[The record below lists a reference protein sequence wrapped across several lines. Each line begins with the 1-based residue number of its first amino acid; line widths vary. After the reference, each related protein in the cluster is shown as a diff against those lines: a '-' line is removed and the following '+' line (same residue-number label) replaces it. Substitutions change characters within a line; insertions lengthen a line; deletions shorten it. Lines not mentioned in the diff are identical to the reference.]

1 MIKLLVANRGEI
13 AVRVFRSATE
23 LGLRTVALFAYED
36 RFCAHRFKADEAYL
50 IGRGKGPVAAYLDI
64 EGIVALAREK
74 GVTLLHPGY
83 GFLSENPALAR
94 ACAAAQITFVG
105 PRPELLELLGDK
117 RAARRLARELGVPV
131 LPGTDDPLRDPAAA
145 RKAANEIGFPLIIK
159 AANGGGGRGMRV
171 VHQESDLLSRLEEAQ
186 AESKSAFGSPDV
198 FLERLVPRAKHI
210 EVQLLGDKHGNVVHL
225 HERDCSIQRRHQ
237 KVIEVAPSVGL
248 SDDLRSALCAAA
260 LRIGQSIRYDNAGTI
275 EFLVNADTQEWYF
288 IEMNPRIQVEHT
300 VTEVITGLDL
310 VRAQLLIAQGNSL
323 HDPAVGIPA
332 QAEIPKRGFAL
343 QCRVTTEDAANNFTP
358 DTGNILDYRYAA
370 GPGIRL
376 DEGVGSA
383 GSIITPYYDSLLVK
397 IIASAPDFASAA
409 SRMQRALSEFRV
421 RGVRTNIPFLQNV
434 VAHPAFITGS
444 ATTSFIDTTPGLFDF
459 RTGKDRA
466 TKLLAFLGDLTVNGN
481 AQVKGRTPKKIP
493 PAAMPPALRTGG
505 VLPRGSRNE
514 LKELGPEKFA
524 RWTARQKRLLITDT
538 TFRDAHQSL
547 LAARVRTYD
556 MVAVA
561 DAVAHYAAGLFSLE
575 CWGGA
580 TFDTAMRFQREDPYE
595 RLAQLRARIPNI
607 CFQMLLRGANVVG
620 YSNYPAD
627 VVNGFVTHAFQA
639 GVDIFRVFD
648 ALNYVPNLRVAMDAI
663 QRAGGVCEAA
673 ICYTG
678 DILDP
683 RRDKY
688 SLKYYV
694 AMAKKLGA
702 MGAHFLAIKD
712 MAGVCRPFAAAKLI
726 KALKDETDL
735 PIHFHTHD
743 TSGVASASVMAAS
756 GAGVD
761 VVDLALAAMS
771 GSTSQPNLNS
781 IVAALEHTPRAT
793 GLDLKALD
801 ALSAYWDQVRTLYS
815 PFDTSPRSGSAEVYY
830 HEMPGGQ
837 YTNLKEQA
845 EALGLGARWPEVVKA
860 YTEVNLLFGDIVK
873 VTPSSKVVGD
883 MALFLVSRGIKAADV
898 PGLPPGTAF
907 PTSVVEMLSGA
918 LGQPPGGW
926 PRKLKQV
933 VLGAAPKAKA
943 RPVPPEPSLA
953 KKRGALAVKL
963 KHEVS
968 DNEFYCHLMYPDV
981 FAQFA
986 AFRQI
991 YGDISVVPTQA
1002 FLYGLKPGQEVSVE
1016 IEEGKTLFVRLL
1028 HIGDLDKSGQRT
1040 LTFELNGRPRESVV
1054 RDNAIEIVAKSR
1066 VQADPAD
1073 QLQVGAPIGGIVSV
1087 LAASLGAKV
1096 VKGDRLA
1103 TVEAMKMLTT
1113 VYAPVSGVVAE
1124 VPVAVGD
1131 SVGAKDLLVRLQAG

>member
-13 AVRVFRSATE
+13 AVRVFRSGTE
-23 LGLRTVALFAYED
+23 LGLRTVALFAHED

-50 IGRGKGPVAAYLDI
+50 IGRGKGPVGAYLDI

-117 RAARRLARELGVPV
+117 RAARRLAQELGIPV
-131 LPGTDDPLRDPAAA
+131 LPGTEDSLRDPAVAREAAA
-145 RKAANEIGFPLIIK
+145 RIGFPLIIK

-171 VHQESDLLSRLEEAQ
+171 VHHEADLLARLEEAQ
-186 AESKSAFGSPDV
+186 AEAKSAFGSPDV

-248 SDDLRSALCAAA
+248 SDELRSALCAAA
-260 LRIGQSIRYDNAGTI
+260 LRLGQSIRYDNAGTI

-310 VRAQLLIAQGNSL
+310 VRAQLLIAQGKAL
-323 HDPAVGIPA
+323 HDPAVGIPP

-358 DTGNILDYRYAA
+358 DTGKILDYRYAA

-409 SRMQRALSEFRV
+409 ARMQRALSEFRV
-421 RGVRTNIPFLQNV
+421 RGVRTNIPFLHNV

-444 ATTSFIDTTPGLFDF
+444 ATTSFIDTTHGLFDF

-493 PAAMPPALRTGG
+493 AAPTPPALRLGTAF
-505 VLPRGSRNE
+505 PRGSRDE
-514 LKELGPEKFA
+514 LRALGPEKFA

-561 DAVAHYAAGLFSLE
+561 DAVAHHAAGLFSLE

-627 VVNGFVTHAFQA
+627 VVNGFVRHAFAA

-663 QRAGGVCEAA
+663 QRASGVCEAA

-678 DILDP
+678 DLLDP

-694 AMAKKLGA
+694 AMARKLEA

-712 MAGVCRPFAAAKLI
+712 MAGLCRPFAAAKLVR
-726 KALKDETDL
+726 ALKQETGL

-743 TSGVASASVMAAS
+743 TSGVASASVLAAS
-756 GAGVD
+756 EAGVD

-781 IVAALEHTPRAT
+781 IVAAVERTPRAT
-793 GLDLKALD
+793 GLDLDALN
-801 ALSAYWDQVRTLYS
+801 ALSAYWDQVRTVYS
-815 PFDTSPRSGSAEVYY
+815 PFDTGPRAGSAEVYY

-845 EALGLGARWPEVVKA
+845 EALGLGNRWPEVVKA

-898 PGLPPGTAF
+898 PSLPPGTAF
-907 PTSVVEMLSGA
+907 PASVVEMLSGA
-918 LGQPPGGW
+918 LGHPPGGW

-933 VLGAAPKAKA
+933 VLGTGAAAKA
-943 RPVPPEPSLA
+943 RRAPEPSLA
-953 KKRGALAVKL
+953 KKRAALAAKL
-963 KHEVS
+963 KRDAT

-986 AFRQI
+986 AFRQTH
-991 YGDISVVPTQA
+991 GDISVVPTLA
-1002 FLYGLKPGQEVSVE
+1002 FLYGLKPGQEVAVE
-1016 IEEGKTLFVRLL
+1016 IEEGKTLFIRLL
-1028 HIGDLDKSGQRT
+1028 HIGDLDKSGHRT

-1054 RDNAIEIVAKSR
+1054 RDQAIEVETKSR
-1066 VQADPAD
+1066 SQANAADP
-1073 QLQVGAPIGGIVSV
+1073 LQVGAPIGGIVSV
-1087 LAASLGAKV
+1087 LAASVGAKV

-1131 SVGAKDLLVRLQAG
+1131 SVQAKDLLVRLQAG

>member
-358 DTGNILDYRYAA
+358 DTGKILDYRYAA